1 MEPRNELFAAL
12 SKAQVEFKKAVKDAA
27 NPFFKS
33 NYADLESVID
43 AVRPALAKN
52 GLCVIQS
59 TDMLLPSERLV
70 LKTIL
75 GHSSGQFVEG
85 LYPINPVK
93 NDPQGVSSA
102 ITYAKRVSL
111 AAMVG
116 AVATDEDDDAEAS
129 MGRNHQQPKQIIRAA
144 VPSNTKEVDGNGI
157 EVKREVVNHATV
169 AKQSMQI
176 GAVTEAQQKR
186 LFAMAK
192 KLNWTEEDRKKR
204 LGLFGRTSSK
214 DLTPQEYHQLTAE
227 MEIEIAHMSNQP

>member
-1 MEPRNELFAAL
+1 MEPKNELFSAL
-12 SKAQVEFKKAVKDAA
+12 AKAQVEFKKAVKDAA

-43 AVRPALAKN
+43 AVRPALSKN

-59 TDMLLPSERLV
+59 TDFVGEKLV

-75 GHSSGQFVEG
+75 GHSSGQFIEG
-85 LYPINPVK
+85 VYPINPVK

-102 ITYAKRVSL
+102 ITYAKRVTL

-129 MGRNHQQPKQIIRAA
+129 MGRNHQTQPKQE
-144 VPSNTKEVDGNGI
+144 PK
-157 EVKREVVNHATV
+157 KEVVNYAPK
-169 AKQSMQI
+169 ASQQL